1 MFKGINNPFSEGIID
16 DALNTGGKIVDNYN
30 KSNDKLGYIGSGL
43 NTVGT
48 VADNMNDVLKHN
60 TVDTRSIVARARNSI
75 LQFPIY
81 VTQTIRVNEAQIIGG
96 LFERVYASLVQSVLS
111 QNPIISEEEANN
123 LVFLK
128 QFHTNIREA
137 ADVLINKYYE
147 PIDDFDR
154 MLQESIYYTQQLS
167 ENCRVEFSVVP
178 TDNDIIIKE
187 SARLSHEPLTGFPYL
202 QEATYNNT
210 EDSVTTTKTKKEEYV
225 NVPEDDIRNMAMNNI
240 NISEK
245 ERSYLNM
252 SDQEIKTDILILK
265 RSSQPVKPDA
275 NASQDE
281 IDAYKDAMKKWSD
294 EVNNIT
300 ANKIEYRNEIR
311 TRINDETD
319 LIKRKIKQNMIPNY
333 TFKNGRFLRL
343 KNEVTTQVKNDG
355 TTLKPVERGV
365 DAPML
370 LRDGD
375 IKKINGLLPYTMK
388 ASFIINNTKSGFNR
402 EVNYVIGIKSIMHL
416 IRTQDLADDLNDLVT
431 GKIKSLRKVKYKT
444 GEISFKDYMFNIKGL
459 KKDAAKHTNSNK
471 RWINTLKRLSDYNNM
486 KGSLFKAPIK
496 AITGGDVPIPNATL
510 ILSQPDVT
518 SLTNQTGIDLSVAS
532 NAARLARNLF
542 LIAVVIVDSS
552 AGSMRVL
559 FPDSSSDWDVQSLA
573 TVDSELAK
581 TDNSQLMRELN
592 RMVNH

>member
-1 MFKGINNPFSEGIID
+1 MFKGIDNPFSEGIID
-16 DALNTGGKIVDNYN
+16 DALNTGEKIVDNYN
-30 KSNDKLGYIGSGL
+30 KSNDKLGYIGSGI
-43 NTVGT
+43 NSVGT
-48 VADNMNDVLKHN
+48 VADTMNDVLKHI
-60 TVDTRSIVARARNSI
+60 TVDNSSIVARARNSI

-225 NVPEDDIRNMAMNNI
+225 NVSEDDIRNMAMNNI

-265 RSSQPVKPDA
+265 RSSQPVKPDG

-319 LIKRKIKQNMIPNY
+319 LIKKKIKQNMIPNY
-333 TFKNGRFLRL
+333 IFKNGRFLRL
-343 KNEVTTQVKNDG
+343 KNEVTTQVKSDG
-355 TTLKPVERGV
+355 TNLKPIERGV